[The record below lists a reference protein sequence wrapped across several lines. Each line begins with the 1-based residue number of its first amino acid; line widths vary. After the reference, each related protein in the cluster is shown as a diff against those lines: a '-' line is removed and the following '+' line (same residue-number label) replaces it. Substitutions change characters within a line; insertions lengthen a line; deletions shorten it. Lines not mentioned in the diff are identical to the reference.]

1 MEKEQLAE
9 WVLDTMNGFLSEDSC
24 MENVENL
31 FEEGML
37 CSQLYRKMTLARES
51 LVNRLGCSEEDPDV
65 EEMITLLLM
74 ITRIVGLKMFEY
86 GIQFGKY
93 RE

>member
-9 WVLDTMNGFLSEDSC
+9 WVFDTMNGFLLEDSC
-24 MENVENL
+24 MKNVENL

-37 CSQLYRKMTLARES
+37 CSQLYRKMNLARES
-51 LVNRLGCSEEDPDV
+51 LANRLECSEEDPDI

-93 RE
+93 CE